1 MALWCFMVI
10 VQVCVGSSCHLR
22 GSQEVVELMQK
33 KVADNGLEGEVVL
46 LGSFCA
52 GKCTREG
59 VTVTVNDEVFS
70 GVTKESFNNFW
81 NEKIQPLIG
90 R

>member
-1 MALWCFMVI
+1 MVI

-22 GSQEVVELMQK
+22 GSQDVVELMQK
-33 KVADNGLEGEVVL
+33 KVADNALEGEVVL
-46 LGSFCA
+46 LGGFCA
-52 GKCTREG
+52 GKCSQEG
-59 VTVTVNDEVFS
+59 VTVTVNDEVFC
-70 GVTKESFNNFW
+70 GVSKESFNTFW